1 MSLRGLVLRLA
12 RSGGAGL
19 VATLADLAC
28 LRGLAAVGVS
38 PRVASAP
45 ALTLGT
51 LVMFFAQKYF
61 VFESKGRPERREIVL
76 FGLVQAGG
84 YVLTIALY
92 DGALRFIPWFEAHY
106 LVARLLVTN
115 LVWLGYS
122 FPLWHWVFRPRAV
135 DKSAIRP

>member
-1 MSLRGLVLRLA
+1 MSLKGIVLRLA

-28 LRGLAAVGVS
+28 LRALAALDVS
-38 PRVASAP
+38 PRVASVP

-51 LVMFFAQKYF
+51 IIMFFAQKYF

-84 YVLTIALY
+84 YGLTLLLY
-92 DGALRFIPWFEAHY
+92 DAALRLIPWFEAHY
-106 LVARLLVTN
+106 LVARLVVTN
-115 LVWLGYS
+115 LIWLGYS

-135 DKSAIRP
+135 DKSPIRP